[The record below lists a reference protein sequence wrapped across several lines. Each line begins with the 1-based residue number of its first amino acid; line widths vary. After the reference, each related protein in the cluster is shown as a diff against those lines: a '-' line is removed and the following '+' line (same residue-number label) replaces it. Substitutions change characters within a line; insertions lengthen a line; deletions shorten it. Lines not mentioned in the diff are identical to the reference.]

1 MPNIKIGNIT
11 QPPLPEVYRGEPVPP
26 ARGGP
31 TINLEELLRRLVEI
45 EREGQM
51 IKAQLST
58 MPSGLL
64 GTVR

>member
-1 MPNIKIGNIT
+1 MPNITIGNIT
-11 QPPLPEVYRGEPVPP
+11 QPPLPEAYRGEPVPP

-31 TINLEELLRRLVEI
+31 TISLEELLGRLVEI

-64 GTVR
+64 GNVR